1 MSSLP
6 FEVLAALRD
15 DLVADLADEDDEVGV
30 ALVVVARVLDEHD
43 EVHDGDEDL
52 LDFRDGVGEALQLLE
67 VLLER
72 REEAVVVLGLV
83 LRLRDLL
90 LQLVEGTDVMRR
102 LARQEQ
108 LDVIDFGGDEL
119 GLDVAQV
126 VLAFV
131 PELDFLQGPG
141 FLVRLEY
148 AFGFL
153 LEDLLD

>member
-52 LDFRDGVGEALQLLE
+52 LDFRDRVGEALQLLE

-90 LQLVEGTDVMRR
+90 LQLVEGADVVRR

-108 LDVIDFGGDEL
+108 LDFVDLSRDEL
-119 GLDVAQV
+119 VLDVAQV

-131 PELDFLQGPG
+131 PELDFLQGPS
-141 FLVRLEY
+141 FLVRFEY
-148 AFGFL
+148 AFGVL